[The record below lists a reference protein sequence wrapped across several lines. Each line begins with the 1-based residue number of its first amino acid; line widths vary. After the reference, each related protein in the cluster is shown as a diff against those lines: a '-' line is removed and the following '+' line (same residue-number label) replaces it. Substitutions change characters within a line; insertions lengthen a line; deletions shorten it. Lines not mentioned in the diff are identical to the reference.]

1 MADRSASRP
10 PKQMK
15 CVVGSSNNAV
25 QTGRKMRSPPAD
37 IFVWGV
43 HPETTVQDIIAD
55 LADSGVI
62 VEDKDIEK
70 KSKPEA
76 FLCSYK
82 ISVKA
87 EQLSIALDPTV
98 WPLRVKVREYIYY
111 SKRSTRQGR
120 QEGQTGQAG
129 QAGAGHG
136 GHRQQAQ
143 PDGQQAQ
150 HGGQRAQHGGQQ
162 TEIGGLSL
170 IQNRYDLP
178 ASVDVNDTIV

>member
-1 MADRSASRP
+1 
-10 PKQMK
+10 MK

-43 HPETTVQDIIAD
+43 HPDTTVQDIIAD

-62 VEDKDIEK
+62 VDEKDIEK

-98 WPLRVKVREYIYY
+98 WPLRVYVYF
-111 SKRSTRQGR
+111 SKRNPRQDR
-120 QEGQTGQAG
+120 RDGQAG
-129 QAGAGHG
+129 HAGQAAAGYA
-136 GHRQQAQ
+136 GHRQHGQHAQ
-143 PDGQQAQ
+143 Y
-150 HGGQRAQHGGQQ
+150 GGPQ
-162 TEIGGLSL
+162 TEHGELSL

-178 ASVDVNDTIV
+178 AGVDVNNTTV